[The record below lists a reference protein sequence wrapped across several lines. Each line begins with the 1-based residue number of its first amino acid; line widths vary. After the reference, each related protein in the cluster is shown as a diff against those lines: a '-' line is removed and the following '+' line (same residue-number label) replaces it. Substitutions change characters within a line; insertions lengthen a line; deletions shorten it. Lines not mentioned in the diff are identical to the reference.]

1 MLFHNAY
8 IDYNSVIFYVH
19 IPKSG
24 GTSVRENLKNFF
36 NPNQVLR
43 LFEPGINHYI
53 DGKINSFYEP
63 KKQNEINKW
72 LKRKFP
78 IIKKVIKVKNSSKNF
93 FKINDN
99 LSERDYYSLTTEE
112 KQNLRF
118 ISSNQERMTVPNIL
132 GKYFLKIMTIRDPL
146 SRIKSYYFEA
156 KRAKSPT
163 KPYQITAT
171 KYDVNDFI
179 NYLYDKENYMVS
191 NPYCICLSGTQD
203 FSITKK
209 IIDTEFFLAAP
220 MEKID
225 EFLNL
230 LASKIF
236 SEKKEFRKYRV
247 SNENKDEVI
256 ISDKLIDRIIST
268 NKADIDLKKH
278 IESEFKNIL
287 DNYKLNF

>member
-1 MLFHNAY
+1 MLFNNTY
-8 IDYNSVIFYVH
+8 IDYNSAIFYVH

-24 GTSVRENLKNFF
+24 GSSVRENLKNYF

-43 LFEPGINHYI
+43 LTEPGINHYI

-63 KKQNEINKW
+63 KKPNEIKKW
-72 LKRKFP
+72 LKKKFP
-78 IIKKVIKVKNSSKNF
+78 TIKKVINGKDSLKNF
-93 FKINDN
+93 FKINDD

-132 GKYFLKIMTIRDPL
+132 GTYFLKIMTIRDPL
-146 SRIKSYYFEA
+146 SRIQSYYFEA
-156 KRAKSPT
+156 KNAKNPT
-163 KPYQITAT
+163 KPYQIAAA
-171 KYDVNDFI
+171 KYDVNGFI
-179 NYLYDKENYMVS
+179 NYLYDKETYMVS

-203 FSITKK
+203 FLITKK

-220 MEKID
+220 IEKLD

-230 LASKIF
+230 LISKM
-236 SEKKEFRKYRV
+236 SLEKKRFEKYRV
-247 SNENKDEVI
+247 SNTNQNKTI
-256 ISDKLIDRIIST
+256 ISEKLIDRIIST
-268 NKADIDLKKH
+268 NKPDIDLKKH

>member
-1 MLFHNAY
+1 MLFYNAY
-8 IDYNSVIFYVH
+8 IDYNSVIFYAH

-24 GTSVRENLKNFF
+24 GTTVRENLKNFF

-43 LFEPGINHYI
+43 LTEPGINHYI
-53 DGKINSFYEP
+53 DGKINSFNEP
-63 KKQNEINKW
+63 NEQNEIKKW

-118 ISSNQERMTVPNIL
+118 ISSSQERMTVPNIL
-132 GKYFLKIMTIRDPL
+132 GKNFLKIMTIRDPL
-146 SRIKSYYFEA
+146 RRIKSYYFEA
-156 KRAKSPT
+156 KRAKNPI
-163 KPYQITAT
+163 KPYQIAAT
-171 KYDVNDFI
+171 KYDVNGFI
-179 NYLYDKENYMVS
+179 NYLYDNENYMVS
-191 NPYCICLSGTQD
+191 NPYCVFLSGTQD
-203 FSITKK
+203 FLITKK

-220 MEKID
+220 TEKID

-230 LASKIF
+230 LVSKIF
-236 SEKKEFRKYRV
+236 LEKKEFRKYRV
-247 SNENKDEVI
+247 SNENQDKAI